1 MTQTESITKRLEGKI
16 AVITGGSS
24 GIGFATAQQF
34 VNEGAYVFIMGRGQ
48 SEVDAAVRRIAKNVS
63 GVQGDVSNLADLD
76 RLYDMVKQQK
86 GRIDV
91 LYANAGILEWRG
103 FFRINY

>member
-1 MTQTESITKRLEGKI
+1 MTQTESIAKRLEGRI

-63 GVQGDVSNLADLD
+63 GVQGDVSNLEDLD
-76 RLYDMVKQQK
+76 RLYNTVKRAKRPNRCSLRQCRHS
-86 GRIDV
+86 RI
-91 LYANAGILEWRG
+91 RT
-103 FFRINY
+103 FRINY